1 MLLETKNAIVYGA
14 AGSMGSAVVRA
25 FAREGATVFLAGRT
39 LAKLDKVADEIRRA
53 GGAAETAHV
62 DAMDPAAVE
71 AHVAGVAKTAGS
83 VDISF
88 NAISYSV
95 VQNIPQGRQGG
106 RDQVELCSGNRRHD
120 RRGCSYQREGHVA
133 GAAPA
138 AGRGGRHGRVPG
150 ISRGRRDD
158 RRDRQPQLRGHHRLK
173 TAPGPEPGSSASG
186 RQNLARTPSA
196 ISSGLTSI
204 SASPQM
210 RSK

>member
-1 MLLETKNAIVYGA
+1 MVAVTSTDTAREHYEARDHFRQLGSCEARRYHMLLETKNAIVYGA
-14 AGSMGSAVVRA
+14 AGSMGGAVARA

-95 VQNIPQGRQGG
+95 VQNIP
-106 RDQVELCSGNRRHD
+106 
-120 RRGCSYQREGHVA
+120 
-133 GAAPA
+133 
-138 AGRGGRHGRVPG
+138 
-150 ISRGRRDD
+150 
-158 RRDRQPQLRGHHRLK
+158 
-173 TAPGPEPGSSASG
+173 
-186 RQNLARTPSA
+186 
-196 ISSGLTSI
+196 
-204 SASPQM
+204 
-210 RSK
+210 